1 MQFLLY
7 IFGNFCCL
15 LAAGLLLWHQVIKKK
30 LGMDSKTTGD
40 DSKMLISKDLQVL
53 LALGSFAR
61 VYWSVSPPPVW
72 SSEPMLIQWLSWFD
86 VYLTPMVWVAVV
98 LLVVFQ
104 QEVEVLV
111 KKAEEKVKDT
121 INSSSSS
128 SQGGNNGNHSY
139 QMTSSF
145 GGQDSGFGG
154 MGHQDS
160 MHHRNATGFGEQQT
174 NATSSYEKDD
184 YEVPIYLSWPVLALA
199 GVLCALVGPTLM
211 GSYDDFSSWDYA
223 VHMVVFN
230 MTIEALAMIPQMHM
244 IAYSKAKASPSTS
257 HFVGLLSLGRV
268 LRVLFW
274 LTLLGPK
281 ILQGH
286 YAGVMWEFV
295 LPDII
300 HTIIMGDYLWLWM
313 KKVKRDKI
321 DGMISEFAM
330 NV

>member
-15 LAAGLLLWHQVIKKK
+15 TAAGLLIWHQVVKKK
-30 LGMDSKTTGD
+30 LGMDKSSPSD
-40 DSKMLISKDLQVL
+40 DTKMLISKDLQVL

-72 SSEPMLIQWLSWFD
+72 SSEPMLIQWLSWAD
-86 VYLTPMVWVAVV
+86 VYATPLIWVAVV
-98 LLVVFQ
+98 LLVTFQ

-111 KKAEEKVKDT
+111 KKTQQK
-121 INSSSSS
+121 INGEGETQSQFGSSYGGHHEMNSFGM
-128 SQGGNNGNHSY
+128 GGNDSMAH
-139 QMTSSF
+139 QRF
-145 GGQDSGFGG
+145 GGQDNTT
-154 MGHQDS
+154 H
-160 MHHRNATGFGEQQT
+160 NTV
-174 NATSSYEKDD
+174 SYEKDD
-184 YEVPIYLSWPVLALA
+184 YEVPIYLSWPVLTFA

-244 IAYSKAKASPSTS
+244 IAYSKARASQSTS

-274 LTLLGPK
+274 ITLLGPK
-281 ILQGH
+281 IIQGH

-313 KKVKRDKI
+313 KKVKRDQI
-321 DGMISEFAM
+321 DGMISQYAV

>member
-7 IFGNFCCL
+7 IFGNFFCL
-15 LAAGLLLWHQVIKKK
+15 TAAGLLIWHQVLKKK
-30 LGMDSKTTGD
+30 LGMDSKSPSD

-72 SSEPMLIQWLSWFD
+72 SSEPMLIQWLSWAD
-86 VYLTPMVWVAVV
+86 VYATPLIWVAVV
-98 LLVVFQ
+98 LLVTFQ

-111 KKAEEKVKDT
+111 KKTQEK
-121 INSSSSS
+121 INGEDNAQGSMQ
-128 SQGGNNGNHSY
+128 SQNQFGMNSFSDNGFESMH
-139 QMTSSF
+139 QR
-145 GGQDSGFGG
+145 SGFGG
-154 MGHQDS
+154 
-160 MHHRNATGFGEQQT
+160 EQSNNT
-174 NATSSYEKDD
+174 VSYEKND
-184 YEVPIYLSWPVLALA
+184 YEVPIYLSWPILTLA
-199 GVLCALVGPTLM
+199 GVLIALVGPTLM

-244 IAYSKAKASPSTS
+244 IAYSKARASASTS

-274 LTLLGPK
+274 ITLLGPK
-281 ILQGH
+281 IIQGH

-295 LPDII
+295 APDII

-313 KKVKRDKI
+313 KKVKRDQI
-321 DGMISEFAM
+321 DGMITEFAM

>member
-7 IFGNFCCL
+7 IFGNFFCL
-15 LAAGLLLWHQVIKKK
+15 TAAGLLIWHQVLKKK
-30 LGMDSKTTGD
+30 LGRDESSPSDNT
-40 DSKMLISKDLQVL
+40 KMLVSKDLQVL

-72 SSEPMLIQWLSWFD
+72 SSEPMLIQWLSWAD
-86 VYLTPMVWVAVV
+86 VYATPLIWVAVV
-98 LLVVFQ
+98 LLVTFQ

-111 KKAEEKVKDT
+111 KKTQEK
-121 INSSSSS
+121 INGEDNQQS
-128 SQGGNNGNHSY
+128 SQNQFGSYGNEMN
-139 QMTSSF
+139 SF
-145 GGQDSGFGG
+145 GNDSMHQRSGFG
-154 MGHQDS
+154 Q
-160 MHHRNATGFGEQQT
+160 E
-174 NATSSYEKDD
+174 SYEKVSYGKDD
-184 YEVPIYLSWPVLALA
+184 YEVPIYLSWPVLTLA
-199 GVLCALVGPTLM
+199 GVLCALLGPTLM

-244 IAYSKAKASPSTS
+244 IAYSKARASPSTS
-257 HFVGLLSLGRV
+257 HFVGLLSLGRL
-268 LRVLFW
+268 LRVIFW
-274 LTLLGPK
+274 ITLLGPK

-313 KKVKRDKI
+313 KKVKRDQI
-321 DGMISEFAM
+321 DGMISHVAM

>member
-7 IFGNFCCL
+7 IFGNFFCL
-15 LAAGLLLWHQVIKKK
+15 TAAGLLIWHQVLKKK
-30 LGMDSKTTGD
+30 LGMDKSSPSND
-40 DSKMLISKDLQVL
+40 DTKMLVSKDLQVL

-72 SSEPMLIQWLSWFD
+72 SSEPMLIQWLSWAD
-86 VYLTPMVWVAVV
+86 VYATPLIWVAVV
-98 LLVVFQ
+98 LLVTFQ

-111 KKAEEKVKDT
+111 KKTQEK
-121 INSSSSS
+121 INGDASATNQHSSNQFGMSSYG
-128 SQGGNNGNHSY
+128 QNEMN
-139 QMTSSF
+139 SF
-145 GGQDSGFGG
+145 GGHDSMHQRSGFGQESSNVG
-154 MGHQDS
+154 QV
-160 MHHRNATGFGEQQT
+160 
-174 NATSSYEKDD
+174 SYEKDD
-184 YEVPIYLSWPVLALA
+184 YKVPIYLSWPVLTLA

-244 IAYSKAKASPSTS
+244 IAYSKARASSSTS

-268 LRVLFW
+268 LRVIFW
-274 LTLLGPK
+274 ITLLGPK
-281 ILQGH
+281 IIQGH

-313 KKVKRDKI
+313 KKVKRDQI
-321 DGMISEFAM
+321 DGMISHVAM